1 MGQKSLFAPVW
12 RGGIAMNKGA
22 KFIISLPFHCQAN
35 PLFVAQMKTAGA
47 ARAQKIPGGLK

>member
-1 MGQKSLFAPVW
+1 MAIAPVW